1 MDPKN
6 LIWVFTM
13 FNKGLSFIV
22 AQRLWQGL
30 AGLVTVV
37 MITFTLTQE
46 QQGWYYT
53 FLSLAALY
61 SIFEMGLSSALIQVT
76 AHMFV
81 NLHWLTKGR
90 VGGKSVS
97 IFTSFLS
104 RSVKAYFIF
113 ASAFLIISF
122 LIGLYVFSHKVSPLI
137 TSGIWLLPWFLLVV
151 VTAFNMMTLPF
162 LAVLEGSGEIAE
174 VYAVRLMQGV
184 LGGLGCWL
192 VLLMGGWLWA
202 AIMMPLCSLFV
213 VCFWIVKKRKGLV
226 LYSFKSIHNGEFDWY
241 KELWPLQWRIGI
253 NWISVFLMSQLATP
267 ILFYYQN
274 PVVAGQMGLSLT
286 IAHMLGILAQS
297 WIVRRVP
304 IMSQAVAK
312 REWNVLD
319 HLFKK
324 DLRHSLVVFFGGVF
338 ILLLAHYFISKTY
351 YSERILPF
359 WSFAGLLGFVL
370 FYHINGAFS
379 AQLRSFKREPL
390 VWISLLGGFLILTGS
405 IYEARIHS
413 ADGVVMVM
421 LCVET
426 LLVFPMSY
434 FLWRSCNKK
443 WRSLSGEKMNGTFDN

>member
-1 MDPKN
+1 
-6 LIWVFTM
+6 M
-13 FNKGLSFIV
+13 FNNGLSLII

-37 MITFTLTQE
+37 VITFTLTQE

-61 SIFEMGLSSALIQVT
+61 SIFEMGLSLALIQVT

-81 NLHWLTKGR
+81 KLHWLPQGR
-90 VGGKSVS
+90 VGGESVPM
-97 IFTSFLS
+97 FMSFLS
-104 RSVKAYFIF
+104 RSVKVYFVF
-113 ASAFLIISF
+113 ASAFLVISF
-122 LIGLYVFSHKVSPLI
+122 LVGLYVFSHKTSQQI
-137 TSGIWLLPWFLLVV
+137 SSGIWLLPWFLLVA

-174 VYAVRLMQGV
+174 VYSVRLTQGI
-184 LGGLGCWL
+184 LGGFVCWL

-202 AIMMPLCSLFV
+202 AIMMPLCSLLV
-213 VCFWIVKKRKGLV
+213 VGFWLGKKRKGLV
-226 LYSFKSIHNGEFDWY
+226 QYSFNSIHSDKFDWY
-241 KELWPLQWRIGI
+241 KELWPLQWRVGL
-253 NWISVFLMSQLATP
+253 NWIGVFLMSQLATP

-297 WIVRRVP
+297 WITRRVP
-304 IMSQAVAK
+304 AMSKAVAK
-312 REWNVLD
+312 REWDLLD

-324 DLRHSLVVFFGGVF
+324 DITHSLIVFFSGVL
-338 ILLLAHYFISKTY
+338 ILLFAHHLISKTD

-370 FYHINGAFS
+370 FYHITGAFS
-379 AQLRSFKREPL
+379 AQLRSFQQEPL
-390 VWISLLGGFLILTGS
+390 VWISLLGGFFILTGS
-405 IYEARIHS
+405 IYEAKIHS
-413 ADGVVMVM
+413 ADGVVVVM
-421 LCVET
+421 LSVQAV
-426 LLVFPMSY
+426 LVFPLSY

-443 WRSLSGEKMNGTFDN
+443 WRSSSDKKVNDSFFDR